1 MKSQNKSMGKT
12 MGNGFTI
19 YPTNKKQIKF
29 LKTQKP
35 ANDKQM
41 TETFD
46 NSEIAYKDALYAV
59 EAKGETEIEIK
70 SQKSDNQITAR

>member
-1 MKSQNKSMGKT
+1 
-12 MGNGFTI
+12 
-19 YPTNKKQIKF
+19 
-29 LKTQKP
+29 
-35 ANDKQM
+35 M